1 MLRRVWPVI
10 VLMSLAGCDSS
21 GPASPSPTPTSLT
34 VTLGLSSVFTG
45 HTTTAT
51 ATAKKSDGT
60 TEVVG
65 AAWSSDR
72 TSVATVSSSGL
83 VTAVGAGT
91 ANIIANYQGLTGSAP
106 FSVTPDFSGTWTG
119 TAALRS
125 CEGFLDPR
133 TCNNF
138 VPEGSIAEVR
148 VVLSQ
153 DGVGVRG
160 SLDLR
165 TVPPP
170 NNPFGADPQHYIG
183 EVSGSFDSEG
193 VLSLQGPTKRDS
205 PPLGWIE
212 LGIVQEW
219 RTRVTANGQEGSFSH
234 VFPSSDPRFRT
245 GKVNWTA
252 MNPRR

>member
-1 MLRRVWPVI
+1 ML
-10 VLMSLAGCDSS
+10 SLAACHSE
-21 GPASPSPTPTSLT
+21 GPSSPSPTPTSLT

-60 TEVVG
+60 TEVVS

-72 TSVATVSSSGL
+72 TSVATVSPSGL

-91 ANIIANYQGLTGSAP
+91 ASIVAVYQGLTGSAAL
-106 FSVTPDFSGTWTG
+106 SVTPDFSGTWAG
-119 TAALRS
+119 TAQLLS
-125 CEGFLDPR
+125 CEPFPDPR
-133 TCNNF
+133 TCSRF
-138 VPEGSIAEVR
+138 VPEGSIAEVS

-153 DGVGVRG
+153 DGQGVRG

-165 TVPPP
+165 TVPPVG
-170 NNPFGADPQHYIG
+170 NSVGANPQHYVG
-183 EVSGSFDSEG
+183 ELSGSFDSEG
-193 VLSLQGPTKRDS
+193 VLSLQGPSKRDS

-212 LGIVQEW
+212 LGIIQEW
-219 RTRVTANGQEGSFSH
+219 FTRITANGQEGSFSH

-252 MNPRR
+252 MNLRR